1 LSEKEF
7 LPFDVD
13 VQRTGA
19 YQYSA
24 GTSYSASLANA
35 RLSDLTQE
43 AMSWKGLRVLDVG
56 CGDGVYSMELYR
68 RGSPSELVGIDLSPA
83 AIASASSKVSS
94 ENMHFLLNSGTHL
107 PFPDNSFD
115 AVHLRGV
122 LHHMENPQLAIKEA
136 FRVARTVFIIEPN
149 GWNAGLKCIEKL
161 SKYHRDHHERSF
173 TSRRIDHW
181 IKLANG
187 VTSYRKCAGFVP
199 MFCPRPMARAMKL
212 IEPILE
218 SLPVVRQATCAV
230 YVAVGVREGSN

>member
-1 LSEKEF
+1 MSEKEF

-24 GTSYSASLANA
+24 GTSYSAALANA

-56 CGDGVYSMELYR
+56 CGDGVYSMELFH

-94 ENMHFLLNSGTHL
+94 EKMTFLLNSGTHL

-136 FRVARTVFIIEPN
+136 FRVARTVFS
-149 GWNAGLKCIEKL
+149 W
-161 SKYHRDHHERSF
+161 F
-173 TSRRIDHW
+173 
-181 IKLANG
+181 
-187 VTSYRKCAGFVP
+187 
-199 MFCPRPMARAMKL
+199 
-212 IEPILE
+212 
-218 SLPVVRQATCAV
+218 
-230 YVAVGVREGSN
+230 

>member
-24 GTSYSASLANA
+24 GTSYSAALANA

-43 AMSWKGLRVLDVG
+43 AMSWKSLRVLDVG
-56 CGDGVYSMELYR
+56 CGDGVYSMELFH
-68 RGSPSELVGIDLSPA
+68 RGSPGELVGIDLSPA

-94 ENMHFLLNSGTHL
+94 EKMTFLLNSGTHL

-149 GWNAGLKCIEKL
+149 GWNVGLKCIEKL

-187 VTSYRKCAGFVP
+187 ITSYRKWAGFVP
-199 MFCPRPMARAMKL
+199 MFCSRPIARVMKF

-218 SLPVVRQATCAV
+218 SLPVVRQASCAV
-230 YVAVGVREGSN
+230 YVAVGVRKGSN

>member
-1 LSEKEF
+1 MSEKEF

-43 AMSWKGLRVLDVG
+43 AMSWKDLRVLDVG

-68 RGSPSELVGIDLSPA
+68 RGSPRELVGIDLSPA
-83 AIASASSKVSS
+83 AVASATSKVSA
-94 ENMHFLLNSGTHL
+94 ENIHFVVNSGTHL
-107 PFPDNSFD
+107 PFPEDSFD
-115 AVHLRGV
+115 VVHLRGV
-122 LHHMENPQLAIKEA
+122 LHHMENPELAVREA
-136 FRVARTVFIIEPN
+136 FRVARAVFIIEPN

-173 TSRRIDHW
+173 TSSRIDHW
-181 IKLANG
+181 IRLAG
-187 VTSYRKCAGFVP
+187 GTTSYRKWAGFVP
-199 MFCPRPMARAMKL
+199 MFCPNPVARGMKL

-218 SLPVVRQATCAV
+218 SLPVVRQAACAV
-230 YVAVGVREGSN
+230 YIAVGVREGSN